1 MQRFFACQSF
11 LAVITALLLTA
22 CGGGASSPPPPPPP
36 PPSATHLSVTA
47 PASVTAGTAFNFT
60 LTALDASNKVVSGY
74 SGTVHF
80 TSTDGQAVL
89 PPNSALANGTATL

>member
-1 MQRFFACQSF
+1 MQRLFASQPLF
-11 LAVITALLLTA
+11 LATIAGLLLTA
-22 CGGGASSPPPPPPP
+22 CGGGSSPPPPP
-36 PPSATHLSVTA
+36 ATHFAVAA

-60 LTALDASNKVVSGY
+60 LTALNASNNVVTGY

-89 PPNSALANGTATL
+89 PANSTLAIGIRRSSRK